1 MGSESFGSRIG
12 SAPAPG
18 GMNPALLAAQAAA
31 KQGPSPES
39 VHAEI
44 DDALATLADL
54 EQVPLAE
61 QVGRFDQV
69 HATLTEALA
78 TIDRI

>member
-1 MGSESFGSRIG
+1 MGSESFGFRTG

-18 GMNPALLAAQAAA
+18 GVNPAMLAAQAAA
-31 KQGPSPES
+31 RQVTSPET

-44 DDALATLADL
+44 EDALATLADL
-54 EQVPLAE
+54 EHTPLAE
-61 QVGRFDQV
+61 HVGRFDQV